1 MNIYEN
7 IIILNASL
15 TDEEIEAAAAKVK
28 ALITNS
34 GGEILKADN
43 WGRKKLAY
51 EIKKHKKGF
60 YLLLIF
66 KAAPSL
72 IKKLEDYYKVFDPV
86 IKFMVIRLDKKAFE
100 VVMPKQEEPVPAHAA
115 GTEQKAE
122 QKAELQNEG

>member
-15 TDEEIEAAAAKVK
+15 TDEEIEAAAVKIK

-34 GGEILKADN
+34 GGEILKTDS

-66 KAAPSL
+66 KTAPSV

-86 IKFMVIRLDKKAFE
+86 IKFMVIKLDKKAFE
-100 VVMPKQEEPVPAHAA
+100 FVMPKPEEAVPVPAA
-115 GTEQKAE
+115 GAEQKAE
-122 QKAELQNEG
+122 QEPEG

>member
-15 TDEEIEAAAAKVK
+15 TDEEIEAAAVKIK
-28 ALITNS
+28 ALIINS
-34 GGEILKADN
+34 GGEILKTDS

-66 KAAPSL
+66 KTAPSI

-86 IKFMVIRLDKKAFE
+86 IKFMVIKLDKKAFE
-100 VVMPKQEEPVPAHAA
+100 FVMPKPEEAVPVHAVGA
-115 GTEQKAE
+115 EQKTEQKAE
-122 QKAELQNEG
+122 QEPEG

>member
-15 TDEEIEAAAAKVK
+15 TDEEIEAAATKIK

-34 GGEILKADN
+34 GGEILKTDN

-66 KAAPSL
+66 KAAPAV
-72 IKKLEDYYKVFDPV
+72 IKKLEDYYKVLDPV
-86 IKFMVIRLDKKAFE
+86 IKFMVIKLDKKAVE
-100 VVMPKQEEPVPAHAA
+100 VVMPKPEEPVPVQTAV
-115 GTEQKAE
+115 TE

>member
-15 TDEEIEAAAAKVK
+15 TDEEIEAAAAKIK

-60 YLLLIF
+60 YLLLIY
-66 KAAPSL
+66 KVAPSV

-86 IKFMVIRLDKKAFE
+86 IKFMVIKLDKKAFE
-100 VVMPKQEEPVPAHAA
+100 VVMPKPEEQAPVPAA
-115 GTEQKAE
+115 EAE
-122 QKAELQNEG
+122 QKTEG

>member
-15 TDEEIEAAAAKVK
+15 TDEEIEAAAVKIK

-34 GGEILKADN
+34 DGEILKVDS

-66 KAAPSL
+66 KSAPSV

-86 IKFMVIRLDKKAFE
+86 IKFMVIKLDKKAVE
-100 VVMPKQEEPVPAHAA
+100 IVMPKQEESVAAH
-115 GTEQKAE
+115 TIEAE
-122 QKAELQNEG
+122 QKIES

>member
-15 TDEEIEAAAAKVK
+15 TDEEIEAAAAKIK

-34 GGEILKADN
+34 GGEILKADS

-60 YLLLIF
+60 YLLLIY
-66 KAAPSL
+66 KVAPSV

-86 IKFMVIRLDKKAFE
+86 IKFMVIKLDKKAFE
-100 VVMPKQEEPVPAHAA
+100 VVMPKPEEQAPVPAA
-115 GTEQKAE
+115 GAE
-122 QKAELQNEG
+122 QKAEG